1 MNKLEQSAKRR
12 SARGAA
18 VVIVGVLTLGTLQGA
33 GASAGPDDATAAASA
48 PVAAAP
54 ATVCVGTQPE
64 GSLPRRAP
72 KGSYPDDTPLYRVLA
87 YIDRTAKDY
96 PGIFTGLSVDDANRA
111 AHVYRIPGT
120 RAEHFDAELCGAAEK
135 GVTIRMYDT
144 DVTEA
149 ELKALVD
156 RISGD
161 MDRWKGTFMIWSVG
175 MNSHRVSVGVSDPAK
190 AEPILR
196 EAYGEEH
203 MKHIEVEY
211 EEQASID

>member
-1 MNKLEQSAKRR
+1 MDKLRKRR
-12 SARGAA
+12 SAKGAVG
-18 VVIVGVLTLGTLQGA
+18 VVVGVLGLGVLQGS
-33 GASAGPDDATAAASA
+33 GASASPDDARAAASA
-48 PVAAAP
+48 PGAAP
-54 ATVCVGTQPE
+54 TVCVGTQPE

-87 YIDRTAKDY
+87 YIDRTAKGY
-96 PGIFTGLSVDDANRA
+96 PGIFTGLSVDDANKA
-111 AHVYRIPGT
+111 ADVHRIPGT
-120 RAEHFDAELCGAAEK
+120 RAEEFDAELCDAAEK
-135 GVTIRMYDT
+135 GVTIRLHDT

-175 MNSHRVSVGVSDPAK
+175 MNSHRVFVGVSDPAK

-203 MKHIEVEY
+203 MKHIEVAY
-211 EEQASID
+211 EEQASIY